1 MALDLKAKITLAN
14 ERELTANEN
23 AIAQCFPP
31 PAVLSEEAK
40 MAVVPF
46 LTWCEVQRVR
56 ALPARPASVA
66 AFICLLKD
74 QNVPRQIV
82 VESLR
87 AIEALHIAAAVANP
101 VATPIV
107 SATLGTTVEPPR
119 SWARADKEFFKTL
132 PLHAQEIIADREQ
145 ERETHLRR
153 TQNALAEQRR
163 QLKTAADP
171 KPVNINEKEIEMAT
185 KKDKGAGP
193 YSNPTGEDPIY
204 RREGHL
210 PSQDRGKDI
219 SRRVDANNSNDGFSG
234 PLKPKGE

>member
-1 MALDLKAKITLAN
+1 MDLRAEIEAAK

-23 AIAQCFPP
+23 AIASCFPP
-31 PAVLSEEAK
+31 PPRLSEEVK

-46 LTWCEVQRVR
+46 LQWCETQRVR

-66 AFICLLKD
+66 AFVCSLKD
-74 QNVPRQIV
+74 QNISRQIV
-82 VESLR
+82 VETLS

-107 SATLGTTVEPPR
+107 SATLGSSIDPPR
-119 SWARADKEFFKTL
+119 SWTKADKEFFKTL
-132 PLHAQEIIADREQ
+132 PLHAQEIIAHREQ

-163 QLKTAADP
+163 QLKTAADL
-171 KPVNINEKEIEMAT
+171 KPVDINEKEIDIMAS
-185 KKDKGAGP
+185 KKDKGVGP
-193 YSNPTGEDPIY
+193 YSNPEGEDPIY

-210 PSQDRGKDI
+210 PASGGKDI
-219 SRRVDANNSNDGFSG
+219 SRTVDGNAKANDGFG
-234 PLKPKGE
+234 APLKPAGQ